1 MQNQENTYN
10 SEDQQRDAAVYHYL
24 LTKLTD
30 LGISED
36 SPKPNEYKIH
46 KQWGQNRMF
55 VRRVLRSVMPDLYED
70 KDREDR
76 IPGLTLG
83 KLVDILTSL
92 QDYCKNES
100 EKNAANHTP
109 RVISQYHKERIL
121 QKYSQL
127 CPEERARLDISIHPQ
142 ASLLEQLQDIIT
154 DKIQGLPEIT
164 HFYKQALSLYTS
176 LKQELGESDGDRL
189 ESRIEDYTRKII
201 EHYYTGLNSDLKE
214 EKIKRFFYSKIPQNP
229 YF

>member
-10 SEDQQRDAAVYHYL
+10 SEDQQRDAAVYLYL

-30 LGISED
+30 LGISEG
-36 SPKPNEYKIH
+36 SPKPNEYKIA

-55 VRRVLRSVMPDLYED
+55 VRRVLRSVMPELYEE

-100 EKNAANHTP
+100 EKNAAKHTP
-109 RVISQYHKERIL
+109 RIISHYHKERVL

-127 CPEERARLDISIHPQ
+127 CPTERERLDISIHPQ

-176 LKQELGESDGDRL
+176 LKQELDESDCDRL

-201 EHYYTGLNSDLKE
+201 EH
-214 EKIKRFFYSKIPQNP
+214 
-229 YF
+229 